1 MILGRGLLLACLMAA
16 AAPAFGRITE
26 ATVARDDRAII
37 LIANPFGCAAIHVPS
52 ASLYADHRFDPPYNV
67 FEECCLSCHRFGADG
82 YVDVSVSNFNSWHQG
97 SIDLAKIGFFLTT
110 SEAEA
115 QLEVDLSQVQV
126 IQHAWAH

>member
-1 MILGRGLLLACLMAA
+1 MIFVRALLLACLLAA
-16 AAPAFGRITE
+16 TAPALGRITE

-37 LIANPFGCAAIHVPS
+37 LIANPFGCAARCVPF
-52 ASLYADHRFDPPYNV
+52 ASIYVDHRFDPPCNV
-67 FEECCLSCHRFGADG
+67 FEKCCLSCYRFGADG

-115 QLEVDLSQVQV
+115 QLEVDLSQVLN
-126 IQHAWAH
+126 IQYAWAY